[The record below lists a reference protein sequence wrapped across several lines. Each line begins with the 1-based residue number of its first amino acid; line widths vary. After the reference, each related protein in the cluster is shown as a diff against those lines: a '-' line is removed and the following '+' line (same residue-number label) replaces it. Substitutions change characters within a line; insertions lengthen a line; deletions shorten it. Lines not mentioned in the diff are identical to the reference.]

1 MRKTSLAL
9 AAVSLSLFALP
20 ALAVE
25 DGIAAQCA
33 ADWPGDFAMQEFCA
47 KQQAKGREQFIAATE
62 ALDSDSPLQPA
73 AEKCLDDWQ
82 NEHGQDWA
90 MVNFCFEQQ
99 VKSFERLSQ

>member
-25 DGIAAQCA
+25 DGIAAHCA
-33 ADWPGDFAMQEFCA
+33 AEWPNDFAVQEFCV
-47 KQQAKGREQFIAATE
+47 KQQTKGHEQFTAATA
-62 ALDSDSPLQPA
+62 ALEPDSPLQPA

-82 NEHGQDWA
+82 NEHGHDWA
-90 MVNFCFEQQ
+90 VVNFCFEQQ
-99 VKSFERLSQ
+99 VKAFERLNQ